1 MRCLRIENRNN
12 SNFFYCVLN
21 NIICFVNYEDGMK
34 KKLLWCSS
42 TVNFF
47 STIIINKIN
56 NIIHIRDRQISV
68 ILTIYITRGIFRNF
82 SRGGL
87 FFYLFKLGLSTLWG
101 LKPPRNQQISLVQG
115 GLAPI
120 APLNTPLYITSCFSE
135 SDNNIPSWFCWE

>member
-1 MRCLRIENRNN
+1 MKIEIIP
-12 SNFFYCVLN
+12 NFFYCVLN

-34 KKLLWCSS
+34 KNFFDVLP
-42 TVNFF
+42 VNFF

-68 ILTIYITRGIFRNF
+68 ILTIYITRGIFRNL

-115 GLAPI
+115 GLAP
-120 APLNTPLYITSCFSE
+120 LNTPLYITSCFSE